1 MAEAVRY
8 EGYNGQIELSE
19 DELVI
24 TREGL
29 GARTIFGKNTPER
42 RIPLLA
48 LSGVRLRE
56 ATRLKN
62 GWVQL
67 LFGGETAAELSGST
81 AASNANTI
89 TFTHKKR
96 RFPGAS

>member
-1 MAEAVRY
+1 MRY

-42 RIPLLA
+42 RIPLLRA
-48 LSGVRLRE
+48 ERR
-56 ATRLKN
+56 AT
-62 GWVQL
+62 
-67 LFGGETAAELSGST
+67 
-81 AASNANTI
+81 
-89 TFTHKKR
+89 
-96 RFPGAS
+96 